1 MWVDMKDADTH
12 VSKSDPKVELSKSVL
27 GVPVSI
33 QKILGKKSKAGER
46 DCALDIKEPIN

>member
-1 MWVDMKDADTH
+1 MLTLMSVNLIE
-12 VSKSDPKVELSKSVL
+12 KVELPKSVL